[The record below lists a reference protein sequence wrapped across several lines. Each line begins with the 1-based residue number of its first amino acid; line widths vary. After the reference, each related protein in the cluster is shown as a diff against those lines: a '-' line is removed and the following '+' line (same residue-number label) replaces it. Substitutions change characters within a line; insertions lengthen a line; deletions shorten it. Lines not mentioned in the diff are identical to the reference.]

1 MIASLQS
8 LRFIFAIMIFCHHY
22 AVDGKSLFLAG
33 GSCGVSFFII
43 LSGFVMSAGYV
54 EKVFQPNFDSKKFL
68 FKRFVRLYPLHFL
81 CLFGYLFLH
90 FLHFT
95 AWDYIKLLPNML
107 LVQSWIPIKSIYF
120 SGNAVSWCLSDM
132 LFFYAMFPILAK
144 WFSGNITKQVVCVL
158 FTVLLSYLLIM
169 YFLPE
174 ALTHP
179 LLYIFPFFRLVD
191 FIIGMLAY
199 RIFVRLK
206 EERWGNNMLN
216 WPFSVKSG
224 VEVLFIGG
232 LIALIMWVPMLEL
245 RYYAAFIWWFIMP
258 EIIIL
263 LALFNKSG
271 GVISKLLETKM
282 LVFIGGFSFTFY
294 MIHQMGINV
303 LHSIFSKLGL
313 NMIWELDFS
322 VCFVFI
328 LCVSYLV
335 YRYYEVPISKYLRK
349 K

>member
-22 AVDGKSLFLAG
+22 TVDGKSLFLAG

-43 LSGFVMSAGYV
+43 LSGFVMSAGYG
-54 EKVFQPNFDSKKFL
+54 EKVFEPNFSSKNFL
-68 FKRFVRLYPLHFL
+68 LKRFIRLYPLHFL
-81 CLFGYLFLH
+81 CLLGYLFLH
-90 FLHFT
+90 FFHFSG
-95 AWDYIKLLPNML
+95 WDYIKLLPNML
-107 LVQSWIPIKSIYF
+107 LVQSWIPIKGIYF

-132 LFFYAMFPILAK
+132 LFFYAMFPILTK
-144 WFSGNITKQVVCVL
+144 WFSRNITKQVVCVL

-179 LLYIFPFFRLVD
+179 LLYIFPLFRLGD

-216 WPFSVKSG
+216 WSFFAKSA
-224 VEVLFIGG
+224 VEVLVIGG
-232 LIALIMWVPMLEL
+232 LIALIVLVPMLEL
-245 RYYAAFIWWFIMP
+245 RYYAAFLWWFIMP

-263 LALFNKSG
+263 FALFNKSG
-271 GVISKLLETKM
+271 GGNFQVIE
-282 LVFIGGFSFTFY
+282 
-294 MIHQMGINV
+294 N
-303 LHSIFSKLGL
+303 
-313 NMIWELDFS
+313 
-322 VCFVFI
+322 
-328 LCVSYLV
+328 
-335 YRYYEVPISKYLRK
+335 
-349 K
+349 